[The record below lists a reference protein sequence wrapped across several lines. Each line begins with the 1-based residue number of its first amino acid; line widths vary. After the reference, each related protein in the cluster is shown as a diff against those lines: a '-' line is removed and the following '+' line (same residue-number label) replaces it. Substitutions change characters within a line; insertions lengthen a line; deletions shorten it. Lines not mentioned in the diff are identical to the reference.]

1 MKKKR
6 LFSTAEKR
14 TQRRWIKGGEGQ
26 PHLMP
31 LLAQWTRQRP
41 WLAAGI
47 TGAASGVVGIAGGL
61 ATMASA
67 VGALTVGRI
76 STRATAHEHP
86 LRRRILSTLEARP
99 GLCYRELQTVLNTAN
114 GTLRHHLDVLQTRR
128 SVTVLPVNGRTC
140 YFAGGPSQ
148 VEVLRSKVVG
158 EERMAQ
164 QLPIGLSPVQ
174 RMILE
179 SIDREGV
186 PRSQAALARRLGR
199 TRATVHSA
207 VKVLRRRG
215 ILREDRI
222 ELMPHIDLEIYTQ
235 ARTGVSYDYIDERQ
249 QT

>member
-1 MKKKR
+1 
-6 LFSTAEKR
+6 
-14 TQRRWIKGGEGQ
+14 
-26 PHLMP
+26 MP

-41 WLAAGI
+41 WLAAGL
-47 TGAASGVVGIAGGL
+47 TGVAGGAVGLASGIAGL
-61 ATMASA
+61 AGA
-67 VGALTVGRI
+67 VGAMAMGSI
-76 STRATAHEHP
+76 STRASSYEHP

-99 GLCYRELQTVLNTAN
+99 GLCYRELQAVLNAAN

-128 SVTVLPVNGRTC
+128 SVSVMPVNGRTC

-174 RMILE
+174 RLVLE
-179 SIDREGV
+179 SIEEEGV

-215 ILREDRI
+215 ILKEDSI
-222 ELMPHIDLEIYTQ
+222 ELMPHVDLGVY
-235 ARTGVSYDYIDERQ
+235 ARPLVVTYEFVDERRALPQ
-249 QT
+249 

>member
-1 MKKKR
+1 M
-6 LFSTAEKR
+6 L
-14 TQRRWIKGGEGQ
+14 
-26 PHLMP
+26 

-41 WLAAGI
+41 WLAAGFAS
-47 TGAASGVVGIAGGL
+47 AASGVMGIAGGI
-61 ATMASA
+61 ATVAGAMGAMAL
-67 VGALTVGRI
+67 GGI
-76 STRATAHEHP
+76 STKATAAYEHP
-86 LRRRILSTLEARP
+86 LRRRILSTLESRP
-99 GLCYRELQTVLNTAN
+99 GLCYRELQTVMNTAN
-114 GTLRHHLDVLQTRR
+114 GTLRHHLDVLQTRQA
-128 SVTVLPVNGRTC
+128 VTVLPVNGRTC

-174 RMILE
+174 RLILE
-179 SIDREGV
+179 NIDREGV

-222 ELMPHIDLEIYTQ
+222 ELMPHIDLEIYSR
-235 ARTGVSYDYIDERQ
+235 ASRHVDYEYVDERR
-249 QT
+249 

>member
-1 MKKKR
+1 
-6 LFSTAEKR
+6 
-14 TQRRWIKGGEGQ
+14 
-26 PHLMP
+26 
-31 LLAQWTRQRP
+31 
-41 WLAAGI
+41 
-47 TGAASGVVGIAGGL
+47 
-61 ATMASA
+61 
-67 VGALTVGRI
+67 
-76 STRATAHEHP
+76 
-86 LRRRILSTLEARP
+86 
-99 GLCYRELQTVLNTAN
+99 LCYRELQTVLNTAN

-128 SVTVLPVNGRTC
+128 AVTVMPVNGRTC

-179 SIDREGV
+179 NIDREGV

-222 ELMPHIDLEIYTQ
+222 ELMAHIDLEIYSR
-235 ARTGVSYDYIDERQ
+235 ASSVDYEFVDERRSFSV
-249 QT
+249 

>member
-1 MKKKR
+1 
-6 LFSTAEKR
+6 
-14 TQRRWIKGGEGQ
+14 
-26 PHLMP
+26 MP

-41 WLAAGI
+41 WLAAGL
-47 TGAASGVVGIAGGL
+47 TGAASGVVGIGGGL
-61 ATMASA
+61 ATFA
-67 VGALTVGRI
+67 GTVGSMAFGGI
-76 STRATAHEHP
+76 STRATTTYEHP
-86 LRRRILSTLEARP
+86 LRRRILTALEARP
-99 GLCYRELQTVLNTAN
+99 GLCYRELQTVMNTAN

-128 SVTVLPVNGRTC
+128 AVTVMPVNGRTC

-174 RMILE
+174 RLIIE
-179 SIDREGV
+179 NIDREGV

-222 ELMPHIDLEIYTQ
+222 ELMPHIDLEIYSRAST
-235 ARTGVSYDYIDERQ
+235 VDYEFVDERRSPSN
-249 QT
+249 